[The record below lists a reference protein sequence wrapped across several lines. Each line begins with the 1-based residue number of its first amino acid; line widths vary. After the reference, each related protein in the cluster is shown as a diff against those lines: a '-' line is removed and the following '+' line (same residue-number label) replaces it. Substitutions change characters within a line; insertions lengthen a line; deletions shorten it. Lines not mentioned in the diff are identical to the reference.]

1 MQAELRKISLMMLL
15 FFTLPY
21 KGYADE
27 LGGYGLLVVK
37 CRLVNDLP
45 HVSLED
51 LAWKDTSKINSLFK
65 PSNLPDVKKLADLL
79 KKMPPQKLRDLIED
93 AEYFANDL
101 VSEDFVNKALRLLF
115 YPQTSYSIMS
125 EKDLL
130 SFNVS
135 NFIDRLSIAE
145 IIGGNRPKF
154 IYKNQ
159 LKSLFKIDDKVA
171 TELADAIILDL
182 PSEKLF
188 AFPINGKLFANNS
201 FFAFLN
207 EENLV
212 YVMLCSYNFH
222 SKFNYDFELN
232 SSVDFD
238 FILDE
243 NPIEKPVWNAP
254 IFISWLFLDS
264 PELLSDEESL
274 GELVSLRRQLDDVIL
289 GANINGTGLIIS
301 NQNCKYPGKIWVSC
315 TQIPVLSEGGLVVIL
330 TDKLD
335 IKRRHEL
342 KAGKKVNFSNCIL
355 TEVQNARGIGKD
367 KYSTF
372 ISDITGSLRQSLIQG
387 LEAGRDSQSLPLAL
401 TDTAFGL
408 TISLLQGEVLSVPIK
423 TITCEIDHSDLV
435 VAN

>member
-1 MQAELRKISLMMLL
+1 MLL

-51 LAWKDTSKINSLFK
+51 LAWKDTSKINTPFE

-93 AEYFANDL
+93 AEYFAIEDAEYFSDDL
-101 VSEDFVNKALRLLF
+101 VSKEINNKSLRLLF

-145 IIGGNRPKF
+145 IMGGNRPKF

-188 AFPINGKLFANNS
+188 AFPLSQYESSVI
-201 FFAFLN
+201 
-207 EENLV
+207 
-212 YVMLCSYNFH
+212 LCSYNFH

-238 FILDE
+238 FIIDE
-243 NPIEKPVWNAP
+243 NDANPIENKKPVWDIQVVFNSICFFCDLP
-254 IFISWLFLDS
+254 EQL
-264 PELLSDEESL
+264 ELLSRQL
-274 GELVSLRRQLDDVIL
+274 ELLSRQLDDVIL

-315 TQIPVLSEGGLVVIL
+315 TKIPVLSSGGLVVIL

-335 IKRRHEL
+335 IKKRHEL

-355 TEVQNARGIGKD
+355 TEVQNARGIGED

-372 ISDITGSLRQSLIQG
+372 ISDMGNSLRQSLIKG
-387 LEAGRDSQSLPLAL
+387 LEAGRDSQSLPIAL
-401 TDTAFGL
+401 KDTAFGL
-408 TISLLQGEVLSVPIK
+408 TISLLKGEGLSVPIK
-423 TITCEIDHSDLV
+423 TITCEIDQSDLV
-435 VAN
+435 IAN